1 MGFESHHWVILG
13 MRQRWRVG
21 LVCKTSGLCLS
32 EFDSHHSHKMKIIDF
47 LIQVGT
53 FKSKGEALRAVKNK
67 MTLKIRGTDES
78 NVQYKD
84 IIIDE
89 SNINGYIYIE
99 SEKVYVTNFD
109 IKNLVDWTFLFIF
122 VKQI

>member
-1 MGFESHHWVILG
+1 
-13 MRQRWRVG
+13 
-21 LVCKTSGLCLS
+21 
-32 EFDSHHSHKMKIIDF
+32 MKIIDF

-53 FKSKGEALRAVKNK
+53 FKSKGEAIRAVKNK

-99 SEKVYVTNFD
+99 NEKVYVTNFD
-109 IKNLVDWTFLFIF
+109 IKDLVD
-122 VKQI
+122 